1 MIGIVI
7 PAHNEERCLKSCLES
22 VLAAAEH
29 CGLGGESVRVMVVLD
44 ACDDGS
50 RAITDTF
57 SRVEITEIDARSV
70 GIARATG
77 AHALIESGAR
87 WIACTDAD
95 TVVPPDWLV
104 AQLSCDADAV
114 CGVVEVDDWS
124 LHSSDVRSRYEAAY
138 FDREGHR
145 HIHGANLGVSSA
157 AYVLAGGFPAMTAHE
172 DVYLV
177 RRLEELQVR
186 IAWSCAVRVKTSA
199 RLDCRAKEG
208 FGDYLRAL
216 AGSAA

>member
-7 PAHNEERCLKSCLES
+7 PAHNEERCLKACLQS
-22 VLAAAEH
+22 VLVAAAH
-29 CGLGGESVRVMVVLD
+29 PGLCGEPVSVMVVLD

-50 RAITDTF
+50 RAIAEAF
-57 SRVEITEIDARSV
+57 PGIEIIETDARSV

-77 AHALIESGAR
+77 ANALIESGAR

-104 AQLSCDADAV
+104 AQLSCNADAV

-124 LHSSDVRSRYEAAY
+124 MHSSDVRSRYEAAY
-138 FDREGHR
+138 IDREGHR
-145 HIHGANLGVSSA
+145 HIHGANLGVASA

-177 RRLEELQVR
+177 RRLEELQAR
-186 IAWSCAVRVKTSA
+186 IAWSCTVRVKTSA
-199 RLDCRAKEG
+199 RLDCRAREG